1 MSHHE
6 GAKGLA
12 GFCSLNNF
20 ECHSPQLFEISK
32 PGTESLSPWQPGP
45 CHARFSRCFACAAWP
60 LARSL
65 ALIKNMGGRKMK
77 IQLCAWRA
85 QWLQLLCK
93 SWTGSSPKRYRHR
106 RPCCQCCLRSQW
118 RPGPATLGRW
128 WWLAAAGPCCNL
140 WWGGQCC
147 SNLWWIKWFL
157 GCNLKC
163 TKKNCGCYSWPC
175 LNFSQVPLPNGAT
188 LTIASP
194 EPVPGGATHGPGSLP
209 SGPSTSSLSAS
220 PTSSLASSP
229 AAGPESG
236 KKRMCLSDLD
246 GLSAAAKEEGWR
258 HLTQSAK
265 RKARKVNY
273 EGWWDDNEKEKDEKD
288 DTQQNADLHPDTSND
303 SWGPKWPGFGPP
315 KPDWACEAS
324 KKHGFYGVFCS
335 ENVQKTR
342 KHHLFDHF
350 SALPCWWFL
359 TVFIGFQMP
368 KHCNLRC
375 FCAFGLAKVRLA
387 TCWKLRK

>member
-45 CHARFSRCFACAAWP
+45 CRARFSRCFACAAWP

-157 GCNLKC
+157 GCN
-163 TKKNCGCYSWPC
+163 
-175 LNFSQVPLPNGAT
+175 
-188 LTIASP
+188 
-194 EPVPGGATHGPGSLP
+194 
-209 SGPSTSSLSAS
+209 
-220 PTSSLASSP
+220 
-229 AAGPESG
+229 
-236 KKRMCLSDLD
+236 
-246 GLSAAAKEEGWR
+246 
-258 HLTQSAK
+258 
-265 RKARKVNY
+265 
-273 EGWWDDNEKEKDEKD
+273 
-288 DTQQNADLHPDTSND
+288 
-303 SWGPKWPGFGPP
+303 
-315 KPDWACEAS
+315 
-324 KKHGFYGVFCS
+324 
-335 ENVQKTR
+335 
-342 KHHLFDHF
+342 
-350 SALPCWWFL
+350 
-359 TVFIGFQMP
+359 
-368 KHCNLRC
+368 
-375 FCAFGLAKVRLA
+375 
-387 TCWKLRK
+387 